1 MWRTDASK
9 ALWPAKQAIKA
20 RDVRGGRRPLLRQA
34 GSRMWQLQVN
44 VACATELDL
53 VMRGSN
59 ESCSARMV
67 P

>member
-1 MWRTDASK
+1 
-9 ALWPAKQAIKA
+9 
-20 RDVRGGRRPLLRQA
+20 
-34 GSRMWQLQVN
+34 MWQLQVN